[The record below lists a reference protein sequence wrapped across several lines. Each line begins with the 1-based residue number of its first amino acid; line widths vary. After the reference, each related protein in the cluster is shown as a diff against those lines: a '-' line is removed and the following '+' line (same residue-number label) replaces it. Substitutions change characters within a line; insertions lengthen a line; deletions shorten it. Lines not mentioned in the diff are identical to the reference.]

1 MILPFNKLPGYNSIF
16 LDYINNF
23 EKLKSFYESDFRVK
37 EDYLDTILD
46 KQQNYLKD
54 KELTRD
60 TVADIL
66 ETQNRLFN
74 SSEKTFENIEL
85 LRKDNTYAVVTG
97 QQLGMLSGNYYTI
110 LKAINAIQLAEKLA
124 IQHPDYNFVPIF
136 WLEADDHDFLEVNNI
151 NIFNRENQLANIKY
165 FEKAVEEERYLKPV
179 GSIVFDETISQFKD
193 ELKLNLQNTD
203 FTDSVLYNVNLCYKE
218 GDSFVTAFSRFMNY
232 VMKDGGLVF
241 CNPTSRE
248 IKKILTPIFEKELN
262 TYPESCEIV
271 VDTSAQI
278 EQKYEPQV
286 KPRPINIFYIHN
298 SNRYLIEPRPGD
310 IFALRNSRQK
320 FTKSELFDILY
331 SSPENLSGNVVLRPI
346 CQDYILPTVAYIGGP
361 SEIAYFAQFKGVYE
375 FYNMKMPVIYPRT
388 SATLLEN
395 KVKNFLTKH
404 DFKFE
409 ELFDAKKVSE
419 KLLKQLGNVNVN
431 ELFDGY
437 VDEFNALGYSFEKE
451 LEKIDKSLVDSFKNR
466 NDKFIDTMNVLK
478 EKFINSQINQNKS
491 SVEKLRMVIGNV
503 YPNETLQE
511 RSINIVYFLNKY
523 SIELIKH
530 LKDNLEI
537 DNFAHQLIELNVNP
551 S

>member
-54 KELTRD
+54 KEFTRD

-124 IQHPDYNFVPIF
+124 IQHPDYNFVPVF

-165 FEKAVEEERYLKPV
+165 FEKGVEEERYLKPV
-179 GSIVFDETISQFKD
+179 GSIVFDETINQFKD
-193 ELKLNLQNTD
+193 ELKQNLQGTE
-203 FTDSVLYNVNLCYKE
+203 FTDSILENVNLFYKA
-218 GDSFVTAFSRFMNY
+218 GDSFVKAFGRFMNY
-232 VMKDGGLVF
+232 VIKDGGLVF
-241 CNPTSRE
+241 CNPVDKE
-248 IKKILTPIFEKELN
+248 VKKILTPIFEKELN
-262 TYPESCEIV
+262 IYPQSCEIIIE
-271 VDTSAQI
+271 TSAQI

-286 KPRPINIFYIHN
+286 KPRPINIFYTHN
-298 SNRYLIEPRPGD
+298 SKRYLIEPRPED

-320 FTKSELFDILY
+320 FTKDELFDRLY
-331 SSPENLSGNVVLRPI
+331 SSPESFSGNVVLRPI
-346 CQDYILPTVAYIGGP
+346 CQDYILPTVVYVGGP
-361 SEIAYFAQFKGVYE
+361 SEIAYFAQLKGVYN
-375 FYNMKMPVIYPRT
+375 FYDIKMPVIFPRT
-388 SATLLEN
+388 SATLLESR
-395 KVKNFLTKH
+395 VKNFMTKH
-404 DFKFE
+404 DIKFE
-409 ELFDAKKVSE
+409 ELFDKKKVNE
-419 KLLKQLGNVNVN
+419 KLLKQMGNVNVD
-431 ELFDGY
+431 ELFDKY
-437 VDEFNALGYSFEKE
+437 IDEFNALGYIFEKE
-451 LEKIDKSLVDSFKNR
+451 LEKIDKSLVDPFKNR

-478 EKFINSQINQNKS
+478 EKFINSQMNQNRS
-491 SVEKLRMVIGNV
+491 SVDKLRSVIRNV
-503 YPNETLQE
+503 YPNEILQE
-511 RSINIVYFLNKY
+511 RCINIVYFLNKY
-523 SIELIKH
+523 STELIKH

-537 DNFAHQLIELNVNP
+537 DNFAHQIIELNINP

>member
-54 KELTRD
+54 KEFTRD

-124 IQHPDYNFVPIF
+124 IQHPDYNFVPVF

-165 FEKAVEEERYLKPV
+165 FEKGVEEERYLKPV
-179 GSIVFDETISQFKD
+179 GSIVFDETINQFKD
-193 ELKLNLQNTD
+193 ELKLNLQSTE
-203 FTDSVLYNVNLCYKE
+203 FTDSVLYNVHLCYKE

-271 VDTSAQI
+271 VDTSALI

-320 FTKSELFDILY
+320 FTKSELFDTLY
-331 SSPENLSGNVVLRPI
+331 SSPENFSGNVVLRPI

-419 KLLKQLGNVNVN
+419 KLLKQMGNVNVD
-431 ELFDGY
+431 ELFDKY
-437 VDEFNALGYSFEKE
+437 IDEFNALGYNFEKE
-451 LEKIDKSLVDSFKNR
+451 LEKIDKSLVDPFKNR

-523 SIELIKH
+523 SIELVKH